1 LFYFRAIIRQGGILY
16 KNKGIIMKKLL
27 VLFLGCLVVVSIMS
41 GCISNHV
48 SKTSQQVEVRLVPDI
63 VVGKQIT
70 GEAQITTLFGVFYWG
85 ASDFAECVDYTDGSA
100 GDSSALSGLLGINP
114 LKAAK
119 AAAAYNACTAND
131 ADFIVTPRYSIKY
144 DNYLVYSTAKAVVK
158 GYKGTLKG
166 VKVKK

>member
-1 LFYFRAIIRQGGILY
+1 
-16 KNKGIIMKKLL
+16 MKKSL
-27 VLFLGCLVVVSIMS
+27 VLFLGCLVVASIMS

-63 VVGKQIT
+63 VVGKKIT
-70 GEAQITTLFGVFYWG
+70 GEGKITTLFGVFYWG

-100 GDSSALSGLLGINP
+100 GDSSALSGILGINP
-114 LKAAK
+114 LRAAK
-119 AAAAYNACTAND
+119 AAAAYNACAANK
-131 ADFIVTPRYSIKY
+131 ADFIVTPRYTIKY
-144 DNYLVYSTAKAVVK
+144 DNYLVYSTAKAVVT